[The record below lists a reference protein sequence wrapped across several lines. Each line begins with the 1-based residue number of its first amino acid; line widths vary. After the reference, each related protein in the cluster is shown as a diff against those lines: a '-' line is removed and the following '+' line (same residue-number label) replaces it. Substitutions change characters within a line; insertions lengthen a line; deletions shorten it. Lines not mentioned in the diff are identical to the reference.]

1 MRMAKNA
8 EQHHLRER
16 AAVFKRGARR
26 LAVRPVLARADPVAL
41 VAFDHAAQRLRRP
54 LVLLHARLGDQAH
67 LVGPVRCV
75 EDGFLVT
82 DQQRA
87 ARAD

>member
-1 MRMAKNA
+1 
-8 EQHHLRER
+8 
-16 AAVFKRGARR
+16 
-26 LAVRPVLARADPVAL
+26 
-41 VAFDHAAQRLRRP
+41 
-54 LVLLHARLGDQAH
+54 VLLHARLGDQAH